1 MDIDGIARWRIS
13 YRIDGLFD
21 RHDVDVVEFEDP
33 ITGFQACRGRRG
45 VGDQGSHDD
54 RRVFGGC
61 IGEDFRNQFDP

>member
-33 ITGFQACRGRRG
+33 ITGF
-45 VGDQGSHDD
+45 
-54 RRVFGGC
+54 
-61 IGEDFRNQFDP
+61 